1 MGFEIVALGEII
13 KIFENN
19 KTSLD
24 ELKEVLFSF
33 KCKKI
38 KMKKNF
44 CITKQLIMNDIIK
57 HELIC

>member
-33 KCKKI
+33 KCKK
-38 KMKKNF
+38 
-44 CITKQLIMNDIIK
+44 
-57 HELIC
+57 